1 MPVVLLPGYRRKVYI
16 PVYKHMFYMSEQQ
29 CYSSAVNCKYYEIP
43 QIGYTTF
50 LLFCLSSPVWSAS
63 ATHALAHYTDFT
75 FLHWKKKKN
84 EGGAELQW
92 HVFRVT
98 QYLCLNII
106 VVYIIAAP
114 SFLMSFCELRCYL
127 QFIDSHWRGC
137 CLFYKVLTFYL
148 LKQNLS
154 LALCSLSFM
163 SLIE

>member
-1 MPVVLLPGYRRKVYI
+1 MPVILLPGCRRKVYI

-29 CYSSAVNCKYYEIP
+29 CYSNAVNCKYSEIP
-43 QIGYTTF
+43 RIGYSTF
-50 LLFCLSSPVWSAS
+50 FTLLFVFSCVISKWS
-63 ATHALAHYTDFT
+63 HGLVFT
-75 FLHWKKKKN
+75 LKKKKKI
-84 EGGAELQW
+84 EGGKIIHW
-92 HVFRVT
+92 YVFRVT
-98 QYLCLNII
+98 QYLCSKVI

-114 SFLMSFCELRCYL
+114 FHSLLLFFSEVRCYL
-127 QFIDSHWRGC
+127 QCLDSQWGC